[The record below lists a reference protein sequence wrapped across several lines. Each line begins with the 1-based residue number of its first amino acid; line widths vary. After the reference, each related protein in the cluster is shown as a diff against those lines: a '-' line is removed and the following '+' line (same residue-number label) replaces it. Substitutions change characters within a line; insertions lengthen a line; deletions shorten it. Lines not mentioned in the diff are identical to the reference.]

1 MWTVVKDGD
10 KVTGYT
16 KTLTQKVTVHAHTSA
31 GGAYTNP
38 VITCISK
45 ELTTSDEYYILE
57 QDMSGNANFTSKAG
71 YGFCIEPC
79 KATYG
84 YYVYM
89 DYFRVYRKGL
99 QTVNYNTNAPEGA
112 TVLKEVASDKN
123 RGLGYGYLLK
133 DERPAVEGY
142 TFLGWA
148 LTPDATETVNS
159 ITVDGDETVYAVW
172 AKAEEKTAPAMT
184 DATEIRG
191 NGEANG
197 IRFKSEISP
206 SVKASL
212 SEFGFLAT
220 REVLLP
226 KVDENYDYEALTFAH
241 KVRGEDKCYY
251 ATGVAYDKDEGID
264 IINSENED
272 GSIVYTAVI
281 SGIPLASKKETMVVR
296 PYAKYEING
305 KAVTFYGEA
314 ATGSLYGAADAI
326 KKTGGEM
333 YENNKTYIDSILA
346 E

>member
-1 MWTVVKDGD
+1 
-10 KVTGYT
+10 
-16 KTLTQKVTVHAHTSA
+16 
-31 GGAYTNP
+31 
-38 VITCISK
+38 
-45 ELTTSDEYYILE
+45 
-57 QDMSGNANFTSKAG
+57 
-71 YGFCIEPC
+71 
-79 KATYG
+79 
-84 YYVYM
+84 M

-172 AKAEEKTAPAMT
+172 AKAEENTAPAMT

-226 KVDENYDYEALTFAH
+226 YADAEKTSRDYTALTFLH
-241 KVRGEDKCYY
+241 KVNGVKANYY
-251 ATGVAYDKDEGID
+251 VQGVAYDADGEID
-264 IINSENED
+264 VINRETDD
-272 GSIVYTAVI
+272 GNIVYTTVL
-281 SGIPLASKKETMVVR
+281 SGIPMEKKTEKMVVR
-296 PYAKYEING
+296 PYAKYIVNG
-305 KAVTFYGEA
+305 KEAVVYGNA
-314 ATGSLYGAADAI
+314 SSASLYETALAIKTENGAAYAS
-326 KKTGGEM
+326 
-333 YENNKTYIDSILA
+333 NKEYVDSILA